1 MPATVSFVIVNYNG
15 EKLLPDCL
23 RSVYAQTHPPN
34 EVIVVDNASIDGSRN
49 VLEQNA
55 SRIQSVPL
63 AENVGFG
70 EACNRG
76 VKQSSGE
83 LIAVL
88 NNDVA
93 LAPDWL
99 KCLISAAKPPW
110 DFWAS
115 QIRFQRIPERIDS
128 AGDGMAVVGA
138 GYKIG
143 HGDLAEQH
151 NQRREVFG
159 PCAAAALYS
168 RRLLEAVGGFDEDFF
183 LIYEDADLN
192 LRARLLGYR
201 CLYVPE
207 AQVLHRL
214 NASIVSFS
222 QTYVYF
228 GHRNSEYVFW
238 KNMPLGL
245 LLLYLPE
252 RICFN
257 LLSLSYFSFKGHFRT
272 FVRAKLDVLR
282 NAGILLGKRRRI
294 QATRKVH
301 GRQLRKLLDRNWLR
315 YRRKRL
321 FSP

>member
-1 MPATVSFVIVNYNG
+1 MAATVSFVIVNYNG
-15 EKLLPDCL
+15 ETLLPDCL
-23 RSVYAQTHPPN
+23 RSVFTQTRKPD
-34 EVIVVDNASIDGSRN
+34 EVIVVDNASTDGSRN
-49 VLEQNA
+49 LLKRNS
-55 SRIQSVPL
+55 SRIKIVSL

-76 VKQSSGE
+76 VERSCGE

-93 LAPDWL
+93 LASDWL
-99 KCLISAAKPPW
+99 QCLISAVEPPW

-128 AGDGMAVVGA
+128 AGDGMTVVGA

-143 HGDLAEQH
+143 HGDLAQKH
-151 NQRREVFG
+151 NRRREVFG

-168 RRLLEAVGGFDEDFF
+168 KRLLEAVGGFDGDFF

-222 QTYVYF
+222 YTYVYF

-238 KNMPLGL
+238 QNMPLGL

-252 RICFN
+252 RIFFN
-257 LLSLSYFSFKGHFRT
+257 LLSLLFFSFKGRFRA

-282 NAGILLGKRRRI
+282 NVGVLIRKRRRI
-294 QATRKVH
+294 QATRKLNS
-301 GRQLRKLLDRNWLR
+301 RQLRKLLDRNWLR

-321 FSP
+321 FS